1 MFSPDK
7 DMKELIVDIL
17 KKDPASIS
25 GVSRELEARGVKLH
39 RLELTG
45 YLKALAGMGIL
56 REKDI
61 KPAKVFS
68 VSPSTEKSFHEL
80 VGEACSLVGA
90 TPDERATLA
99 AYSLQKMF
107 KRAVFDME
115 LRRCGIEGT
124 VSGRKATSE
133 ERSDAKAILLR
144 QGYKVP
150 NSDVP
155 IIVDKDLSDE
165 FSRVMAHVLV
175 ERFDLHQ
182 LVKETTQTKL

>member
-25 GVSRELEARGVKLH
+25 GASRELEARGVKLH

-68 VSPSTEKSFHEL
+68 VSPSTQKSFHEL

-99 AYSLQKMF
+99 VYSLQKMF

-133 ERSDAKAILLR
+133 ERSEAKAVLVR
-144 QGYKVP
+144 QGYRVP

-155 IIVDKDLSDE
+155 TVVDKDLSDE